1 MTGICSLALI
11 IVTLPLLIRE
21 GIPSNI
27 EYSSFI
33 WIVAGGW
40 LFYYFGKYFNFQ
52 ALSLGDISLISPMK
66 GLVTVVTVFS
76 SIILLGEYV
85 NFWGFLGI
93 IFTIGG
99 TYFLAVEKG
108 HTTIIEPVRVLFIN
122 PGARMFLIALCFYG
136 FTVTFDRMGI
146 HASSIWLWA
155 FLMNLTVFTM
165 STRDIYKHRKTLRQN
180 IKTQYKAL
188 ILVIVLHV
196 WIYLSQMYI
205 VSEVIAPYTSA
216 FKSASALFA
225 VALGGWF
232 FQERHLLQRFTGAC
246 IILFGIVLISFFG

>member
-1 MTGICSLALI
+1 M
-11 IVTLPLLIRE
+11 
-21 GIPSNI
+21 
-27 EYSSFI
+27 
-33 WIVAGGW
+33 
-40 LFYYFGKYFNFQ
+40 
-52 ALSLGDISLISPMK
+52 
-66 GLVTVVTVFS
+66 
-76 SIILLGEYV
+76 
-85 NFWGFLGI
+85 
-93 IFTIGG
+93 
-99 TYFLAVEKG
+99 FLAS
-108 HTTIIEPVRVLFIN
+108 
-122 PGARMFLIALCFYG
+122 LCFYG

-155 FLMNLTVFTM
+155 FLMNLTVLTM
-165 STRDIYKHRKTLRQN
+165 STRDIYKHRKTLKQN
-180 IKTQYKAL
+180 IKTQYRAL

-225 VALGGWF
+225 VILGGWF